1 MTLNVI
7 WHKIPDTDSVVS
19 AIVAASYFNKLWI
32 EATACILG
40 EINNETRF
48 LLEYAGEASPKLI
61 ESLPW
66 WSIVCLVDH
75 NENSQTIDNIWD
87 LKLFWIIDHH
97 KFWWL
102 STSNPMYVRT
112 EPLCS
117 TASIVYKIM
126 KENNIEISKS
136 EAILLIWAIISDS
149 LYFRSP
155 TSTDEDKNIIL
166 NLNEIAKIHNLE
178 EFSLKLFEAKSDL
191 WDISAH
197 DLVKVDFKEFEVN
210 WNKLWIWVIETT
222 NPSYSLNRKEEL
234 LKAMEEIK
242 LSTSLNYILLSV
254 VDILDEKNTTFVL
267 SEKEI
272 DLVKSVFGI
281 DTKDNIANLWKVL
294 SRKKQIIPQITDYLS
309 K

>member
-19 AIVAASYFNKLWI
+19 AIVAASYFNKSWI
-32 EATACILG
+32 DATAYILW
-40 EINNETRF
+40 EVNNETRY
-48 LLEYAGEASPKLI
+48 LLEYAGEASPKVI
-61 ESLPW
+61 KELPW
-66 WSIVCLVDH
+66 GSSVCLVDH
-75 NENSQTIDNIWD
+75 NEHSQTIDNIWD
-87 LKLFWIIDHH
+87 LKLYWIVDHH

-102 STSNPMYVRT
+102 STSNPLFIRA

-117 TASIVYKIM
+117 TASIIYKLM

-155 TSTDEDKNIIL
+155 TSTDEDRNIMM
-166 NLNEIAKIHNLE
+166 NLNEIAKISNLE
-178 EFSLKLFEAKSDL
+178 EFSLKMFEAKSDL

-222 NPSYSLNRKEEL
+222 NPSYSLNRKSEL
-234 LKAMEEIK
+234 LKAMQEIK
-242 LSTSLNYILLSV
+242 SSSSLDYILLSV
-254 VDILDEKNTTFVL
+254 VDILDEKNTTLVL
-267 SEKEI
+267 SDKEK
-272 DLVKSVFGI
+272 DLVKNVFGI
-281 DTKDNIANLWKVL
+281 VAIDNIGNLWKVL
-294 SRKKQIIPQITDYLS
+294 SRKKQIIPQITEYLS